1 WCPGGCARPR
11 VSPTRPRAWAGCSES
26 HPLGWESTMNTTVVK
41 RISFLRR
48 KSSQIG
54 YGQLDTSLTTLS
66 VVYLA
71 AKMRP
76 CSATSARK
84 GRPHEKVGAV
94 LIHPLRVR
102 ADVGQ
107 HL

>member
-1 WCPGGCARPR
+1 
-11 VSPTRPRAWAGCSES
+11 
-26 HPLGWESTMNTTVVK
+26 MNTTVVK

-76 CSATSARK
+76 CSATSVRC
-84 GRPHEKVGAV
+84 GRPHEKVGTV
-94 LIHPLRVR
+94 FIHPLRVR
-102 ADVGQ
+102 ADPDTFGHKWSAKFFPSLIFCASSAVFS
-107 HL
+107 